1 MEYNAHQLAT
11 TTVSYLREVPA
22 PSRLNP
28 EDGAHFLRG
37 GHHAASDP
45 ISLVDV
51 RKLPSW
57 AIAHASSSKGG

>member
-1 MEYNAHQLAT
+1 MWYIVHQLAT
-11 TTVSYLREVPA
+11 AVVSYLREVPA
-22 PSRLNP
+22 PFRLNP
-28 EDGAHFLRG
+28 EDGAPLLRG